1 MKLNSKIAA
10 ITGGNGGIGLATAKL
25 FQAEGAKLALFGRD
39 ESAMTAAITELG
51 GKDLGVAG
59 DVSSLPDLE
68 KFFAKVKERY
78 GKIDTLFVNAGISKS
93 VSVES
98 ATESFFDDLFN
109 INVKGAFFTIQK
121 ALPLMAENSSI
132 VVTTS
137 NSLHNGY
144 KDLSIYSGTKGA
156 LKSMV
161 QSLAAELLA
170 KKIRINAVCPGPI
183 ATTLLTKNMD
193 QKTHDMI
200 MSAIA
205 EQIPMKRMGEAQEIA
220 KAVLFLA
227 SSDSSFMTGEEIVVD
242 GGMTAIG

>member
-1 MKLNSKIAA
+1 MKLNGKVAA

-25 FQAEGAKLALFGRD
+25 FKAEGARLALFGRD
-39 ESAMTAAITELG
+39 TAQMNSAIAELG
-51 GKDLGVAG
+51 GKDLGFAG
-59 DVSSLPDLE
+59 DVTSLSELDS
-68 KFFAKVKERY
+68 FFQSVKEKY
-78 GKIDTLFVNAGISKS
+78 GVIDTLFVNAGISKS
-93 VSVES
+93 ASIETAS
-98 ATESFFDDLFN
+98 EQFYNDLFD

-144 KDLSIYSGTKGA
+144 KDLSIYSATKGA

-161 QSLAAELLA
+161 HSLAAELLA

-193 QKTHDMI
+193 AKTHDMI

-205 EQIPMKRMGEAQEIA
+205 EQIPMKRMGEADEIA

-227 SSDSSFMTGEEIVVD
+227 STDSSFMTGEEIVVD